1 MISLTETPR
10 RTTRARHLAAAP
22 ALAALLLLGGC
33 ETANNAL
40 STVADKSAELW
51 NTMSSPFNR
60 GEDKEFS
67 RDPTRERRADV
78 EKWERIRGSD
88 DPTVFQSF
96 IETYPDSALTH
107 LARRRLAT
115 LQPTQGTHVPS
126 TFATEQPRPP
136 AVRHAAGQMPPPAPP
151 GQFPVPWVLGRWAI
165 DCSRKEGGNGVTY
178 NQVDAGKVRVIRDDG
193 SAAVYTVR
201 REDDILVLEADG
213 LIYQDKIVSA
223 TELRSYAVKYNNQW
237 HEVDLVYRKCD

>member
-1 MISLTETPR
+1 MTALTRMPR
-10 RTTRARHLAAAP
+10 RAAKARLLAAAP
-22 ALAALLLLGGC
+22 ALAALMLLGGC

-88 DPTVFQSF
+88 DPTVFQTF

-115 LQPTQGTHVPS
+115 LQPTQGTQVAS
-126 TFATEQPRPP
+126 TYATEQPRPP
-136 AVRHAAGQMPPPAPP
+136 Q
-151 GQFPVPWVLGRWAI
+151 
-165 DCSRKEGGNGVTY
+165 
-178 NQVDAGKVRVIRDDG
+178 
-193 SAAVYTVR
+193 
-201 REDDILVLEADG
+201 
-213 LIYQDKIVSA
+213 
-223 TELRSYAVKYNNQW
+223 
-237 HEVDLVYRKCD
+237 